1 MVGIRAKQ
9 TILAVAGKQCQ
20 RTNSHLTAVK
30 LVACQAGSI
39 RIGACS
45 FRFEVEVLEG
55 IITGNVNARSCMLTT

>member
-1 MVGIRAKQ
+1 MEGVRAEHL
-9 TILAVAGKQCQ
+9 ILAVAGKQCQ

-45 FRFEVEVLEG
+45 FPFEVEVLGG